1 MLRSLL
7 PGLTARPD
15 RAASLFDAVTREA
28 RVRHWYVEGRVPDS
42 IEGRFA
48 MLATIAAL
56 VILRLE
62 RGGAR
67 GVEPSVALTER
78 FVEVMES
85 EHREMGLGDPTLGR
99 TVRKLVSGVARR
111 VELWRGAIADET
123 WVEGAHASV
132 YGTDIA
138 ADALDH
144 TATALG
150 EFWSRLDK
158 ASDQLVIEGRL
169 S

>member
-15 RAASLFDAVTREA
+15 SAALLFDAVTREA
-28 RVRHWYVEGRVPDS
+28 RARHWYVEGGVPDT

-48 MLATIAAL
+48 MLATITAL
-56 VILRLE
+56 VTVRLE
-62 RGGAR
+62 RCGAR
-67 GVEPSVALTER
+67 GIEASVALTER

-111 VELWRGAIADET
+111 VELWRAAVADGA
-123 WVEGAHASV
+123 WVEAARASI
-132 YGTDIA
+132 YGSEVA
-138 ADALDH
+138 SEMLNHSAKALR
-144 TATALG
+144 

-158 ASDQLVIEGRL
+158 ASDEALIEGRL

>member
-7 PGLTARPD
+7 PGLTARPNP
-15 RAASLFDAVTREA
+15 AASLFDAVTRGA
-28 RVRHWYVEGRVPDS
+28 RARHWYIEGGVPDT

-48 MLATIAAL
+48 MLATMLAL

-62 RGGAR
+62 HAGAP
-67 GVEPSVALTER
+67 GIEASVALTER

-85 EHREMGLGDPTLGR
+85 EHRELGLGDPTLGR

-111 VELWRGAIADET
+111 VELWRTAVADGT
-123 WVEGAHASV
+123 WAEAAHASV

-138 ADALDH
+138 ADALNH
-144 TATALG
+144 TATALR

-158 ASDQLVIEGRL
+158 ASDQVLSEGRL

>member
-15 RAASLFDAVTREA
+15 SAAPLFDSITREA
-28 RVRHWYVEGRVPDS
+28 RARHWYIEGRVPDT

-62 RGGAR
+62 RGGAP
-67 GVEPSVALTER
+67 GIETSVALIER

-85 EHREMGLGDPTLGR
+85 EHREMGLGDPKLGR
-99 TVRKLVSGVARR
+99 TVRKLVSGVSRR
-111 VELWRGAIADET
+111 VEIWRRAVESGG
-123 WVEGAHASV
+123 WVEASHASV
-132 YGTDIA
+132 YGGEIA

-144 TATALG
+144 GAAALR
-150 EFWSRLDK
+150 EFWSRIDK
-158 ASDQLVIEGRL
+158 ACDQALIEGRL